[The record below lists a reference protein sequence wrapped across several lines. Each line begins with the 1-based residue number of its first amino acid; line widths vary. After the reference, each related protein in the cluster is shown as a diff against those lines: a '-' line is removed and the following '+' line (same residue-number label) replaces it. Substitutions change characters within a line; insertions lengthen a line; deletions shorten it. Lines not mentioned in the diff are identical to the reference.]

1 MPPPLGF
8 RTSDRRVPY
17 SPRDKAVLKLIIAE
31 LDLLA
36 MRNRENAQQQPRAWG
51 GGFRKL
57 CCALDMCV
65 GEQDSMVTYEQVMV
79 CVLCWRMPQMV
90 PRQIHRRRGRSLH
103 LVYATACARKVVSFL
118 ATLVSLRRRRAFRAH
133 VERMQADTA
142 FQRRLS
148 CLPSF
153 DTGFTALLRP
163 TPSDS
168 GTCSEKGGVFNGWF
182 RYRSKKTS
190 FSARMRAI
198 SRCPGGMMEHHG
210 CEFVHVGLS
219 FEENLCSWREYMT
232 VLFGCRVWGL
242 QAAELQ
248 LLGALEK

>member
-1 MPPPLGF
+1 LAMPPPLGF
-8 RTSDRRVPY
+8 WTSDRRVPC

-51 GGFRKL
+51 RGFRKRL
-57 CCALDMCV
+57 CWALDICV
-65 GEQDSMVTYEQVMV
+65 GEHDSMVTYEQVMV

-103 LVYATACARKVVSFL
+103 LVYATACARKIVSFL

-133 VERMQADTA
+133 VEWMQADTA

-148 CLPSF
+148 CSPSCGTGLAALP
-153 DTGFTALLRP
+153 RP
-163 TPSDS
+163 TPSHS

-182 RYRSKKTS
+182 RYRSKKKCFT
-190 FSARMRAI
+190 ARMRAI

-210 CEFVHVGLS
+210 CGFVHAGLP
-219 FEENLCSWREYMT
+219 F
-232 VLFGCRVWGL
+232 
-242 QAAELQ
+242 
-248 LLGALEK
+248 